1 MARGAGHRFPGGAGG
16 AFRRRGGE
24 PDGGGCRRR
33 AHHRQR
39 GRNSVH
45 SGHRSRLP
53 QDRLLHRRRV
63 HRRSVPAQ
71 SVGAAQHD
79 TRPGDDGISHPG
91 DGGPVRRGRANGDS
105 VRAEQAE
112 ADGRR
117 HLLLDRRGLPVR
129 PIHAS
134 EPRTSGGR
142 VGVERHHH
150 RRDHR
155 RIDDP
160 VPGSH
165 QAAEHAFPIA
175 ARHQRPARAECVH
188 REICRSQGLGPGDER
203 SAGGGGG
210 GDAPHV
216 GPVGPG
222 GGVERGRR
230 RRGRRER
237 ATVGRSRFRR
247 RAGGGVRVHRRR
259 ERGEPGGP
267 DTPAP
272 AA

>member
-1 MARGAGHRFPGGAGG
+1 MAGAGARFQPLFLDASSRVSLPRDDHLHPSERRGHHLAAGRMARGAGHRLPGGAGG
-16 AFRRRGGE
+16 AFRRRSGKS
-24 PDGGGCRRR
+24 DGGRCGRR

-39 GRNSVH
+39 GRNAVH

-63 HRRSVPAQ
+63 HRRGVPAQ

-105 VRAEQAE
+105 VRAKQAE
-112 ADGRR
+112 ADGGG
-117 HLLLDRRGLPVR
+117 HLLLDRRSLPVR

-134 EPRTSGGR
+134 EPRLSGSR

-155 RIDDP
+155 RDDDP

-165 QAAEHAFPIA
+165 QAAEYAFPI
-175 ARHQRPARAECVH
+175 EG
-188 REICRSQGLGPGDER
+188 ST
-203 SAGGGGG
+203 SA
-210 GDAPHV
+210 PC
-216 GPVGPG
+216 P
-222 GGVERGRR
+222 
-230 RRGRRER
+230 
-237 ATVGRSRFRR
+237 S
-247 RAGGGVRVHRRR
+247 
-259 ERGEPGGP
+259 
-267 DTPAP
+267 
-272 AA
+272 